1 MAGCERCAS
10 LIGKSILSLPIH
22 SLIDFVC
29 RHISEEEYLQWSVTY
44 DAAASAVRDR
54 DEAIDKANELIEHSL
69 LILGATALED
79 KLQEGVPDAIEQLH
93 RAGIKLWIL
102 TGDKLQT
109 AIEIGYSCNLLK
121 ADMEVMIISATT
133 ADGARTQIEA
143 GLNKIA
149 SVLGPPVVN
158 QRFSIGHGKLPPGL
172 FRPRLTIV

>member
-1 MAGCERCAS
+1 M
-10 LIGKSILSLPIH
+10 
-22 SLIDFVC
+22 V
-29 RHISEEEYLQWSVTY
+29 
-44 DAAASAVRDR
+44 
-54 DEAIDKANELIEHSL
+54 EHNL

-102 TGDKLQT
+102 TGKSHNELFEFNLMKRLGDKLQT

-121 ADMEVMIISATT
+121 PDMEVMIISATT

-149 SVLGPPVVN
+149 SVLGPPIVN
-158 QRFSIGHGKLPPGL
+158 RRFSIGASTYFFAFTGTS
-172 FRPRLTIV
+172 LTEK